1 MKNKDDKKKDIEA
14 LRQDLE
20 RSKNLFVTGYEKLR
34 VSQDF
39 ELRKTVRAVGGKYRV
54 IKNNVAEIASAGTAA
69 ESILKG
75 LRGMTSLAYTTKD
88 PVALAKALT
97 TYAKLNPSFTFKAGL
112 VEGRVIDIK
121 AINDLANMP
130 AKEEIFAKLLYLI
143 NAPAQR
149 LVTAMN
155 AVGRNLAV
163 VVDQAVKENKFGSSG
178 GAVAETAE

>member
-20 RSKNLFVTGYEKLR
+20 QSKNLFVTGYQKLR
-34 VSQDF
+34 VDQDF
-39 ELRKTVRAVGGKYRV
+39 ELRKAVRGAGGKYRV
-54 IKNNVAEIASAGTAA
+54 IKNNLAEKASEGTAA
-69 ESILKG
+69 EEVLKG
-75 LRGMTSLAYTTKD
+75 LRGMTSLAYTSKD

-97 TYAKLNPSFTFKAGL
+97 AYAKNNPSFTFKAGL
-112 VEGRVIDIK
+112 VEGRVIDIR
-121 AINDLANMP
+121 AINDLATLP
-130 AKEEIFAKLLYLI
+130 SREEVLARLLFMI

-163 VVDQAVKENKFGSSG
+163 VVDQGVKANKFG
-178 GAVAETAE
+178 A